1 MLSIIRKNIYLPALL
16 FGLFIIHPLSAS
28 DWNSQNYLIDGVYYL
43 ESQNDLN
50 MAEEQFR
57 KVIISS
63 PFDTLSGETESSDS
77 DRKIVAEAFYFLGKI
92 CYERSISKENVPQNI
107 AQAKSYL
114 KKAEE
119 YGIVYDKLHPPLLS
133 AINQNYPEIKASI
146 PQSADSKTKVN
157 IEIGDGLYHIR
168 LLKIDQKIN
177 VTESWLLTKKESE
190 LECGAR
196 YKMKPDIQGAA
207 KSTYKALIIL
217 GIVLAFWLVRG

>member
-43 ESQNDLN
+43 ESQNDPN

-63 PFDTLSGETESSDS
+63 PFDTLSRKKEGSGS

-92 CYERSISKENVPQNI
+92 GYERSLSKENVSQNI

-114 KKAEE
+114 GKAEE
-119 YGIVYDKLHPPLLS
+119 YGIVYDKLHPPLLG

-146 PQSADSKTKVN
+146 PQSTDSKTKVN
-157 IEIGDGLYHIR
+157 IEIGDGLYHIGF
-168 LLKIDQKIN
+168 LKIDQKIN
-177 VTESWLLTKKESE
+177 VTESWLLTKKDTG

-196 YKMKPDIQGAA
+196 YKMKPDIQGAY
-207 KSTYKALIIL
+207 KSTYKALVIL
-217 GIVLAFWLVRG
+217 GIGLTFWLVRS